1 MIEQYLVL
9 NDRKNIYY
17 LAEERKGSGVTGDAA
32 LESIPPLRHFRG
44 VLFGLST
51 SEINLFGLSTSEM
64 NLFGLSTSEM
74 NLFRHSISKIHL
86 FWLST
91 SKICCGSVV
100 SLDI

>member
-51 SEINLFGLSTSEM
+51 SEMNLFGLSTSEINLFGLSTSEM

-74 NLFRHSISKIHL
+74 NLFG
-86 FWLST
+86 LST
-91 SKICCGSVV
+91 LK
-100 SLDI
+100 